1 MPHRQL
7 CFYRAQGTSPTTTL
21 VRVQGSRHF
30 PAGHI
35 STLLHPI
42 VQLGISLYL

>member
-7 CFYRAQGTSPTTTL
+7 CFYRAQGTSPTATL
-21 VRVQGSRHF
+21 THVQGSIRFSASHV
-30 PAGHI
+30 
-35 STLLHPI
+35 STYLHPI